1 MVHKNSG
8 RVAHPHGAVQDWEE
22 WEDDEVVTPVDS
34 GERLLIQPP
43 HPPAARRT
51 RASARPSALRASRHS
66 SAKVKRLKSRHRQ
79 KAQNAKAGI
88 RLITDMTACKR
99 STHVAHQ
106 VRNANGQPAKFVDA
120 AALKALEGEPSSA
133 SVGNWNWLKR
143 DKTQSPEPATPQRSS
158 ARTVDQELSPEDRP
172 IVIGISVPSD
182 EMGARE
188 ISPQTA
194 TVETYQ
200 APLHGQNKGSA
211 SPLGG
216 RNPSSLDVDTRVH
229 RSVWSP
235 DTPDTI
241 HSFKSNRVAS
251 SVYSQAAMLGV
262 FNTKKA
268 PPVPALP
275 ETYKQKL
282 ISLELGGNT
291 QDEED
296 SGTPCTLFEEDGV
309 STPQKLALGKGLGI
323 SPDSAT
329 SRSQGWWD
337 HVVTPFVDKTFS
349 FSSRKVKLDSPK
361 EEPKSPWSGYDV
373 KEKPAEERS
382 LRVPKALVQAPVVRA
397 PTPRR
402 TPSPRTDAHTREESE
417 ASSSRAV
424 PPSNAGT
431 AVEKHRHIFVT
442 EDVPRD
448 QPPPYSPPKKELVAA
463 PVRYRAVFP
472 PGHALQ
478 AQFPPSPGPASPGLA
493 ATMTSQGATQMTS
506 LPSAPSIRS
515 QTPPAMG
522 GPLPTRPLG
531 TYLPQDHAQ
540 AASGRAH
547 KVERRRRRHEKE
559 EVAARRLGGF
569 WRGRCCVPAAGCFG
583 RTGREGRKRRR
594 VWMAIWAGIMA
605 LMILII
611 VLAVV
616 LTRHG
621 GSDEVHSIW
630 VNLTDF
636 PPMPTGVLTVVGP
649 DNAASKSV
657 CTEPSTLWSCSL
669 AKEQHGSVA
678 PYQANQPTVIMQIQW
693 DNSTRNAWNVSEP
706 ASGPVEVEVEVPRKG
721 RSGASFASGLLRERQ
736 PLDGF
741 TPDPSA
747 PDFTETWFLGNTTDD
762 IKSNRK
768 AGEPTPFYISLVKS
782 VNDTVSFPTLSRRG
796 PSAQFPTLGRR
807 GPSTQIG
814 NESLSNLLPAP
825 ALEAD
830 GTPAPAV
837 MLPNPVQ
844 QPVRLFDRGLPTE
857 HYGFYTHFKRSM
869 FVKSVTI
876 LNKTNDGNIPL
887 DEDGGCRK
895 DEADYLVTWGEARVL
910 VKIWTR
916 SLELNASA
924 LLRPD
929 SGRGIGGTGEL
940 IRPGTMP
947 YPVTVTLDTH
957 GGNPKKKLVWDWP
970 MDKRQKLNLDKPEL
984 LANDM
989 GIGGTWINPRGT
1001 GDPKV
1006 GAFDGGTGGC
1016 KCEWVNWAHS
1026 PPPRAPT
1033 RSLLTLA
1040 IETSC
1045 DDTAVAVLSRS
1056 RTTGRTA
1063 LLFNER
1069 VCSDNRAFQGVNPAV
1084 AVQGHNAALA
1094 PLVRRALAALP
1105 DAPPP
1110 GGSAVPGQ
1118 AAARKQVPDFVAV
1131 TRGPGITANLAV
1143 GLNTAKGLAVAWDV
1157 PLVGVHHMQA
1167 HALTPRLARALGMG
1181 TGTRGEA
1188 GAPQTGPEFP
1198 FLSLL
1203 VSGGHTQ
1210 LVHSA
1215 ALADHRIVADTGDIA
1230 VGNLLD
1236 QTARVILPPEVLA
1249 ASPDVMYGRQLEAFA
1264 FPPRPGRRAG
1274 DGDGDGDGDDGVA
1287 AQHAAF
1293 FTPARSRR
1301 DEMADVPSGHGW
1313 AVPLPFRNSRRLAYS
1328 FSSIHSHVHGLAA
1341 AAPAMPLAERR
1352 ALARHTLRAA
1362 FQHLASRLCLALADE
1377 PALRPAARTLVVAGG
1392 VASNRF
1398 LAHVL
1403 RSTLAARGFP
1413 SVDIVAPPVALCTD
1427 NAAMIAWAAMEMYDA
1442 GWRTELSALP
1452 ISRWPMDPA
1461 VGEGI
1466 LGAEGWVR
1474 RHEDRHERT

>member
-1 MVHKNSG
+1 M
-8 RVAHPHGAVQDWEE
+8 AHNHDAPLARPRGGVQGWEE
-22 WEDDEVVTPVDS
+22 WEDDEVVAPIDG
-34 GERLLIQPP
+34 GEQVLIQPP
-43 HPPAARRT
+43 PPPAATRT
-51 RASARPSALRASRHS
+51 RALRASRRS

-79 KAQNAKAGI
+79 RAQNARAGI
-88 RLITDMTACKR
+88 RLITDMTAFKR
-99 STHVAHQ
+99 SNHVAHQ
-106 VRNANGQPAKFVDA
+106 VHNASGQPAKFVDA

-143 DKTQSPEPATPQRSS
+143 DKTQSPDS

-172 IVIGISVPSD
+172 IVIGISFPPD

-188 ISPQTA
+188 ISPQIA
-194 TVETYQ
+194 TVETPQ
-200 APLHGQNKGSA
+200 TPLQGKAAAPLLH
-211 SPLGG
+211 G
-216 RNPSSLDVDTRVH
+216 RNLSSPDVDAHVH

-235 DTPDTI
+235 DTPDTTDTT
-241 HSFKSNRVAS
+241 HSFNFGLVPS
-251 SVYSQAAMLGV
+251 SVYSQAAMPAV
-262 FNTKKA
+262 VNTKKA
-268 PPVPALP
+268 PPVPVLP
-275 ETYKQKL
+275 ETYRKTRQQKL
-282 ISLELGGNT
+282 INLELGGST
-291 QDEED
+291 PDDDD

-309 STPQKLALGKGLGI
+309 STPQKHTLGKGLGI
-323 SPDSAT
+323 SPDSVT

-337 HVVTPFVDKTFS
+337 HVVTPFVDKSFS
-349 FSSRKVKLDSPK
+349 FPSRKVKMDSPK
-361 EEPKSPWSGYDV
+361 EEPNSEWGGYDV
-373 KEKPAEERS
+373 KEKPAEEPS
-382 LRVPKALVQAPVVRA
+382 LLVPKVLLVEAPIVRA

-402 TPSPRTDAHTREESE
+402 TPSPHTDAQATDESD

-424 PPSNAGT
+424 PLHPSNTGT
-431 AVEKHRHIFVT
+431 IMENHHHIFVT
-442 EDVPRD
+442 EDGPRD
-448 QPPPYSPPKKELVAA
+448 QPPPYSPAKKELVAA
-463 PVRYRAVFP
+463 PVRYRAVLP
-472 PGHALQ
+472 PGHPLY
-478 AQFPPSPGPASPGLA
+478 AQFPPSPSPASLGLA
-493 ATMTSQGATQMTS
+493 ATMTSQGATQMAS
-506 LPSAPSIRS
+506 LHSELSMRS
-515 QTPPAMG
+515 QTAPTMG

-531 TYLPQDHAQ
+531 TYLSQDHAH

-547 KVERRRRRHEKE
+547 KVERQRRRHEKE
-559 EVAARRLGGF
+559 EVVARRLGGF

-594 VWMAIWAGIMA
+594 VWMAIWAGVMA
-605 LMILII
+605 LMVLIT

-616 LTRHG
+616 LTRLRG
-621 GSDEVHSIW
+621 PDEVHSIW

-649 DNAASKSV
+649 DNSASKSV

-669 AKEQHGSVA
+669 PKDQHNTVA
-678 PYQANQPTVIMQIQW
+678 PYKANQPTVIMQIQW
-693 DNSTRNAWNVSEP
+693 DNGTRNAWNISEP
-706 ASGPVEVEVEVPRKG
+706 ASGPVEAAVPRKR
-721 RSGASFASGLLRERQ
+721 RSGASFASGLLRERR

-747 PDFTETWFLGNTTDD
+747 PDFKETWFLGNTTDD
-762 IKSNRK
+762 VESSLK
-768 AGEPTPFYISLVKS
+768 AGEPTPFYISLLKS
-782 VNDTVSFPTLSRRG
+782 VNDTVSFPTL
-796 PSAQFPTLGRR
+796 GRR
-807 GPSTQIG
+807 GPGTQIG
-814 NESLSNLLPAP
+814 NESLTNLLPAP

-857 HYGFYTHFKRSM
+857 HYGFYTHFKRSL

-876 LNKTNDGNIPL
+876 LNRTNDGNIPL

-895 DEADYLVTWGEARVL
+895 NEANFLVTWGEARVL
-910 VKIWTR
+910 VRIWTR
-916 SLELNASA
+916 SLELNTSA

-929 SGRGIGGTGEL
+929 PGRGIGGTGDL

-957 GGNPKKKLVWDWP
+957 GGNPDKKLVWDWP
-970 MDKRQKLNLDKPEL
+970 MDERQKLNMDKPEL

-1006 GAFDGGTGGC
+1006 GGFDGGTGGC

-1026 PPPRAPT
+1026 PPPRART
-1033 RSLLTLA
+1033 RTLLTLA

-1056 RTTGRTA
+1056 RTTGRAA

-1069 VCSDNRAFQGVNPAV
+1069 VSSDNRAFQGVNPAV
-1084 AVQGHNAALA
+1084 AVQGHNASLA

-1105 DAPPP
+1105 DATPTPTPTP
-1110 GGSAVPGQ
+1110 GRGAVPVHG
-1118 AAARKQVPDFVAV
+1118 ASCKQVPDFVSV
-1131 TRGPGITANLAV
+1131 TRGPGAMANLAV
-1143 GLNTAKGLAVAWDV
+1143 GLNMAKGLAVAWGV

-1181 TGTRGEA
+1181 DASAGEPRGDGA
-1188 GAPQTGPEFP
+1188 GEPATGPDFP

-1215 ALADHRIVADTGDIA
+1215 SLTDHRIVANTGDIA
-1230 VGNLLD
+1230 IGNLLD
-1236 QTARVILPPEVLA
+1236 QAARVILPPDVLA
-1249 ASPDVMYGRQLEAFA
+1249 ASPDVMYGRLLEAFA
-1264 FPPRPGRRAG
+1264 FPPPTDGGGGG
-1274 DGDGDGDGDDGVA
+1274 DGDHVA
-1287 AQHAAF
+1287 AQHEAF
-1293 FTPARSRR
+1293 FRPALSRH
-1301 DEMADVPSGHGW
+1301 DEMVDLPSGYGW
-1313 AVPLPFRNSRRLAYS
+1313 TVPLPFRNSRRLAYS
-1328 FSSIHSHVHGLAA
+1328 FSSIHSHVHRLAA
-1341 AAPAMPLAERR
+1341 AAPSMPLAERR

-1377 PALRPAARTLVVAGG
+1377 PSLLPAAHTLVVAGG

-1413 SVDIVAPPVALCTD
+1413 AVDIVAPPVALCTD
-1427 NAAMIAWAAMEMYDA
+1427 NAAMVAWTAMEMYDA
-1442 GWRTELSALP
+1442 GWRSELSVLP
-1452 ISRWPMDPA
+1452 IGRWPMDPA

-1474 RHEDRHERT
+1474 PGEGGHAWK